1 MPLGT
6 KDFHIIKGD
15 CVKVLSGKRY
25 QGRLILPGT
34 TARVSYVFKS
44 NRDRFRLAG
53 YTELRFD
60 ESEIEL
66 VSYVRKG
73 KS

>member
-15 CVKVLSGKRY
+15 CVRVISSKRS
-25 QGRLILPGT
+25 QGRLIPLGT

-44 NRDRFRLAG
+44 DRDRFRLVG
-53 YTELRFD
+53 YRQLTFD

-73 KS
+73 NL